1 MNSLQRLHHRIKNM
15 EVDRPPNFNI
25 MMGFAAN
32 YIKKPLDEYYL
43 DYKVLVNANLAVQR
57 DFEMDVF
64 QVISD
69 PYREACDLGLE
80 VEFPYNLLPINKY
93 PLIGRAHDLN
103 HLRRIKSSNGRR
115 MSDRLEAVRLLKSLS
130 RNEVPIMGWVEGA
143 LALASSLH
151 GISAMLTDLI
161 DQPDWVV
168 ELLDFCLEV
177 SIDFAQE
184 QIRAGADIIG
194 LGDAVCSQ
202 ISPEMY
208 CHFAL
213 PYEKKIF
220 DAVHEMGALARL
232 HICGNTTHLLNDMV
246 LSQADIIDLDWMVDF
261 GLAARIFQG
270 KVAPC
275 GNFDPVKIMLQGS
288 LVDVEE
294 SIQNCLINGGP
305 NCIIAAG
312 CEIPM
317 YTPVENLHVQ
327 SQVLNNWKNKTHY

>member
-1 MNSLQRLHHRIKNM
+1 MNSFQRVHHRIKNM

-32 YIKKPLDEYYL
+32 YIKKPLRDYYL
-43 DYKVLVNANLAVQR
+43 DYRVLVDANLAVQR
-57 DFEMDVF
+57 EFALDVF

-69 PYREACDLGLE
+69 PYREACDLGLI
-80 VEFPYNLLPINKY
+80 VEFPYNDLPVNKF
-93 PLIGRAHDLN
+93 PLITKKSDLY
-103 HLRRIKSSNGRR
+103 LLKMIKPSDGRR
-115 MSDRLEAVRLLKSLS
+115 MSDRLEAIRALKSQS
-130 RNEVPIMGWVEGA
+130 RNEVPVMGWVEGP

-151 GISAMLTDLI
+151 GISAMLIDLI
-161 DQPDWVV
+161 DQPHWANEFL
-168 ELLDFCLEV
+168 ELCLGL

-184 QIRAGADIIG
+184 QIRAGADMIG

-208 CHFAL
+208 RHFAL
-213 PYEKKIF
+213 PNEKKIF

-261 GLAARIFQG
+261 RLAAQIFQG

-288 LVDVEE
+288 LLDVEE
-294 SIQNCLINGGP
+294 SVHNCLMNGGS

-312 CEIPM
+312 CEIPLS
-317 YTPVENLHVQ
+317 TPIENLHAQ
-327 SQVLNNWKNKTHY
+327 SRALSNWKK